1 MSEIIF
7 IPISSLLLDAE
18 NPRLPQ
24 PNVSQRA
31 ALRALATQ
39 QHRKLVALAKD
50 IFQHGITLVDATP

>member
-1 MSEIIF
+1 MSEILS

-24 PNVSQRA
+24 PNVGQRE

-39 QHRKLVALAKD
+39 QKRKLVALARD
-50 IFQHGITLVDATP
+50 IVQHGINPTEG